1 MKTFKVTGTINKPR
15 LSTSFVR
22 ELLAEKSEHAVEKVY
37 AEIGSRHRVRR
48 YHIKIISS
56 EEISVD
62 QIKNPIL
69 KKIVCWSVNSLAQR
83 EKAEEELRRLSM
95 EMRYLEQTA
104 DALQQR
110 ISMVNAAL
118 TDINYANMTLD
129 GIEKEKENSEMLIP
143 IGGSSYVK
151 VKLADTNKVIIGMGS
166 GVSVEKTLPEAKVTL
181 KERLDELE
189 KTMHAAQQQFSQVAE
204 RINSGRSR
212 LESMLSTRE
221 GKQ

>member
-1 MKTFKVTGTINKPR
+1 MV
-15 LSTSFVR
+15 
-22 ELLAEKSEHAVEKVY
+22 
-37 AEIGSRHRVRR
+37 
-48 YHIKIISS
+48 
-56 EEISVD
+56 
-62 QIKNPIL
+62 
-69 KKIVCWSVNSLAQR
+69 QR
-83 EKAEEELRRLSM
+83 PDKAEEELRRLSM

-129 GIEKEKENSEMLIP
+129 GIEKEKETSEMLVP
-143 IGGSSYVK
+143 IGGSSYIK
-151 VKLADTNKVIIGMGS
+151 VKLADTSKVILGVGS
-166 GVSVEKTLPEAKVTL
+166 GVSVEKNLSEAKATL

-189 KTMHAAQQQFSQVAE
+189 KTMHAAQQQLSQVAE

-212 LESMLSTRE
+212 LETLLATRE